1 MSVVV
6 PVFNGLPHLTQLV
19 DSILAQTH
27 EHLDVVFVDGGSS
40 DNSLTFLRSVTDP
53 RVRVLTNPTATG
65 AGANWDAASESA
77 RGEFVKLVCQDD
89 LLYPEAIAKQ
99 VADLSRSPT
108 AVMAIAQRDIVDA
121 RGSVVYRN
129 RGCAGLRPGVV
140 DGSDAIKVA
149 YLRGTNVFGEPVTV
163 LFRRQSLMNALSWD
177 DSNPFLLDLTLY
189 AKVAR
194 TGDVVV
200 RKESIG
206 AFRVSTQSWSTRL
219 VGEQVRQFR
228 TWQESFA
235 ASLPAQP
242 GLRDRGRAFMGL
254 HTQALLRR
262 GAYRWLRIK
271 GSLESRSV

>member
-1 MSVVV
+1 
-6 PVFNGLPHLTQLV
+6 VFNGLPHLTQLV

-77 RGEFVKLVCQDD
+77 RGEFVKLICQDD

-99 VADLSRSPT
+99 VADLSESPT

-235 ASLPAQP
+235 ASLPAPP
-242 GLRDRGRAFMGL
+242 GPRDRGRAFVGL

>member
-1 MSVVV
+1 M
-6 PVFNGLPHLTQLV
+6 FNGLPHLTQLV

>member
-6 PVFNGLPHLTQLV
+6 PVFNGLPHLTELV
-19 DSILAQTH
+19 DSILTQTH
-27 EHLDVVFVDGGSS
+27 EHLDIVFVDGGSS
-40 DNSLTFLRSVTDP
+40 DDSLPFLRSITDP
-53 RVRVLTNPTATG
+53 RVRVLTNPSGKG
-65 AGANWDAASESA
+65 AGANWDAASQSA

-99 VADLSRSPT
+99 VSDLSGSPT

-121 RGSVVYRN
+121 HGGIVYRS
-129 RGCAGLRPGVV
+129 RGCAGLRAGVV
-140 DGSDAIKVA
+140 SGNDAIKAA
-149 YLRGTNVFGEPVTV
+149 YLHGTNVLGEPVTV
-163 LFRRQSLMNALSWD
+163 LFRRDSLMNALSWD

-189 AKVAR
+189 AKVSH

-200 RKESIG
+200 RKQSIG

-228 TWQESFA
+228 SWQESFA
-235 ASLPAQP
+235 ASLPTPPSA
-242 GLRDRGRAFMGL
+242 RDRSRAFVGL
-254 HTQALLRR
+254 HAQALLRR

-271 GSLESRSV
+271 GSLDSSSV